1 MIGVR
6 AFRIFSGVN
15 RLGASRRALSAVAAS
30 EKSPMAGAF
39 MTLAKSRF
47 NSRLSAR
54 RRLREP
60 LGRGR
65 VGWCVTSAVQDSC
78 MASAAVWRSRSSS
91 AVPMASAKHAT
102 ACPAATAAFSSPL
115 GQTRTPAIWVSY
127 AKDPPANTR
136 RPT

>member
-1 MIGVR
+1 MTKVAGLPAAIPTIRGDLAGHDWVR

-39 MTLAKSRF
+39 LTLAKSRF

-60 LGRGR
+60 LDRGR
-65 VGWCVTSAVQDSC
+65 VG
-78 MASAAVWRSRSSS
+78 
-91 AVPMASAKHAT
+91 
-102 ACPAATAAFSSPL
+102 
-115 GQTRTPAIWVSY
+115 
-127 AKDPPANTR
+127 
-136 RPT
+136 